1 MWTFILLVIVGG
13 IAYIAMQYNKLQKL
27 AQEVRESS
35 SNIQVAISK
44 KVNLINQ
51 LIDVVKNYQEG
62 EQFTLLKIS
71 QDNVASNMMAS
82 YQQSGTVMATL
93 QGMAD
98 RFPNLKASDQY
109 QSLMGS
115 IKDCENNIQGNRE
128 KYNRHVKEYN
138 SVRVAIP
145 TVFFAKSLGFSE
157 APYLEFDVTGA
168 TMTNLKSFTTD
179 DGERLSQMLSNAGKG
194 VVGATKTLAGHA
206 TQAGKAIAEKVKDSA
221 TSKYYFSLPGG
232 VPQGP
237 ATLEEIHHMVSAGQ
251 LAPEVM
257 LAEAGSQEWRPLAAY
272 TQAPVP
278 PPPPPPAQHTG
289 A

>member
-1 MWTFILLVIVGG
+1 MLGFLFLLILALVVFIGLK
-13 IAYIAMQYNKLQKL
+13 YNALQKL

-179 DGERLSQMLSNAGKG
+179 DGARLTQMLSNAGKG
-194 VVGATKTLAGHA
+194 VVDAGKSIAGHA
-206 TQAGKAIAEKVKDSA
+206 AHAGKAIAEKVKDSSI
-221 TSKYYFSLPGG
+221 TKYYYSLPGG

-237 ATLEEIHHMVSAGQ
+237 LALEDINRMVAAGQ

-257 LAEAGSQEWRPLAAY
+257 LAEAGSQEWRPLAAFNHN
-272 TQAPVP
+272 PVP